1 VIDAITSK
9 LRRFI
14 RADAMVAAGILAS
27 RLAGFVRTSTFSYF
41 FGLKSEAADAFNAA
55 FRIPNLLQNLFGEG
69 ALSGSFIPVYTG
81 LRVRAEDEAAAQ
93 TARTFFVLL
102 SVVIAVLVL
111 VGMLAAPWITPLLVP
126 GFQGHK
132 RELTI
137 RLVRLLFPGAGLLV
151 ASAWCLGVLN
161 SHGKFLLSYTAPVAW
176 NAAMIVTL
184 LVFGRGRDLDT
195 LAVYLAWGSVVG
207 SFLQLAVQWP
217 FARSLTHSE
226 RGMALSEPV
235 RQIGRNFIPITI
247 SRGAVQLTGY
257 IDQYIASFLPTG
269 AVTGLSNAQQLYT
282 LPVSLFGI
290 SVSAA
295 ELPALSQDVA
305 RQGDND
311 PSQRLAAYEPFRVR
325 MNAGLLRLAFF
336 IVPSAVAFVGFGDVI
351 AGALLQHGRFKPEDS
366 RYVWGIL
373 AGSSIGLLAST
384 MARLYSVAHYAL
396 GDAKRPLRFAF
407 VRLAVAGGLGY
418 VCALVLPPYLGI
430 GAQWGAAGLTASAGV
445 AGWIEFALLRS
456 SLNARIGS
464 TGLPASYVARLWT
477 AGLVAAAIAWGV
489 RLVLPPLDPILRGGV
504 VLPVLGGTYLGM
516 TAVLGVPMPGF
527 RRR

>member
-1 VIDAITSK
+1 VSQSVKTQ
-9 LRRFI
+9 LRRFV
-14 RADAMVAAGILAS
+14 RPDAMVAAGILAS
-27 RLAGFVRTSTFSYF
+27 RLAGVVRTTAISYF
-41 FGLKSEAADAFNAA
+41 FGLKSEEVDAFNAA

-102 SVVIAVLVL
+102 SSVVAVLVL

-126 GFQGHK
+126 GFEGQK

-161 SHGKFLLSYTAPVAW
+161 SHGKFLLSYMAPVAW
-176 NAAMIVTL
+176 NAAMIATL
-184 LVFGRGRDLDT
+184 LLFGHGRDLAT
-195 LAVYLAWGSVVG
+195 LAMYLAWGSVVG
-207 SFLQLAVQWP
+207 SFLQLAVMWP
-217 FARSLTHSE
+217 FARSLTRHSSA
-226 RGMALSEPV
+226 MTISEPV
-235 RQIGRNFIPITI
+235 RQIGRNFVPITI

-257 IDQYIASFLPTG
+257 IDQWLASFLGNG
-269 AVTGLSNAQQLYT
+269 AVSGLSYASLLYT

-295 ELPALSQDVA
+295 ELPALSDDVA
-305 RQGDND
+305 RQGDNT
-311 PSQRLAAYEPFRVR
+311 PSERLAPYGSFRVR
-325 MNAGLLRLAFF
+325 IDAGLQRLAFF
-336 IVPSAVAFVGFGDVI
+336 IVPSAVAFVAFGDVI
-351 AGALLQHGRFKPEDS
+351 AGALLQHGRFTPDDS

-407 VRLAVAGGLGY
+407 VRLAVAGALGS
-418 VCALVLPPYLGI
+418 VCALVVPPYLGI
-430 GAQWGAAGLTASAGV
+430 AKQWGAAGLTASAGV

-456 SLNARIGS
+456 SLNGRIGP
-464 TGLPASYVARLWT
+464 TGLAASQVARLWT
-477 AGLVAAAIAWGV
+477 AGILSAAVAWGV
-489 RLVLPPLDPILRGGV
+489 RVILPPLGPLIRGGIL
-504 VLPVLGGTYLGM
+504 LPLFGACYLGAA
-516 TAVLGVPMPGF
+516 AVLGVPMPGL